1 MCVTLFLDFNFFDYL
16 VGETVN
22 LMAIDTQR
30 MMDVTNQINTI
41 WTAPLTILLS
51 LYFLWGYLGPSCLA
65 GLVVMVLLIPINAY
79 MSNMMKKYQISNMKN
94 KDTRIKVMNEILDGI
109 KVLKLYAWEPS
120 FARKVEAIREK
131 EVATLKKMS
140 YLGAVQTFMF
150 TAAPF
155 MVTLASFATYV
166 LVDVNNVLDAEI
178 AFVSLSYFNLMRMP
192 LNQVRFYPPHFISN
206 FKRTLFEIFTFCPK
220 NQL

>member
-1 MCVTLFLDFNFFDYL
+1 MS
-16 VGETVN
+16 
-22 LMAIDTQR
+22 IDTQR

-65 GLVVMVLLIPINAY
+65 GLVVMILLIPINAIL
-79 MSNMMKKYQISNMKN
+79 SNKMKKYQISNMKN

-120 FARKVEAIREK
+120 FARKIEAIREK
-131 EVATLKKMS
+131 EVETLKKMS

-166 LVDVNNVLDAEI
+166 LVDEDNVLDAEI

-192 LNQVRFYPPHFISN
+192 LNQVRIYFSSICN
-206 FKRTLFEIFTFCPK
+206 FT
-220 NQL
+220 